1 MLFLLFQL
9 GKDRYALPAERVVE
23 VVPMLDLKRLPHAP
37 RGVAGIFIYRGKAVP
52 AIDLSQLA
60 LGQPAAER
68 LSTRILIVNCPDA
81 RGEARLL
88 GLIAEKAT
96 EMLRKEPSE
105 FVQPSVN
112 VGVPPYLG
120 PLLLD
125 ANGPIQWID
134 EQRLVPEP
142 VRDLLFSTLSSPAP

>member
-23 VVPMLDLKRLPHAP
+23 VVPMLELRRLPHAP
-37 RGVAGIFIYRGKAVP
+37 RGVAGIFIYRGRPVP

-60 LGQPAAER
+60 LGQPASER
-68 LSTRILIVNCPDA
+68 LSTRILIVNCPDE
-81 RGEARLL
+81 RGEPRLL
-88 GLIAEKAT
+88 GLVAEKAT
-96 EMLRKEPSE
+96 EMLRKEASE
-105 FVQPSVN
+105 FVQPNVSV
-112 VGVPPYLG
+112 GAASYLG
-120 PLLLD
+120 PLLPD

-142 VRDLLFSTLSSPAP
+142 VRNLLFSTISSPGP